1 MPEAR
6 TGLTYQ
12 LRLALEPECLENLT
26 ATARENTQRWS
37 GLDQRHSSCF
47 IGSFLDAGEIDEF
60 VISVVPVF
68 IGEGIPLIAPGRRTV
83 AETDLQQEVHR
94 RRGQAALWPFRS
106 NLHARL
112 QN

>member
-1 MPEAR
+1 
-6 TGLTYQ
+6 
-12 LRLALEPECLENLT
+12 
-26 ATARENTQRWS
+26 
-37 GLDQRHSSCF
+37 
-47 IGSFLDAGEIDEF
+47 

-94 RRGQAALWPFRS
+94 RRGQAALWPFCS